1 MIGHRKRGKEA
12 RRMICVRRARPG
24 DAAAIG
30 AVHVATW
37 RNVYAGVLPDTYLAG
52 LSTVRHAVGYEQ
64 AIADRRHGH
73 AMFVSVASGGDA
85 PPGRP
90 LAEGA
95 SGGAVIGFASG
106 GKSRRP
112 GLCGESASG
121 SGEVETLYL
130 LDDYRDRGVGRRM
143 MRAMAAHLAAVG
155 CRSVVLWVLR
165 ENPTRWFYERL
176 GGRAAALESIRFAGR
191 QVEQVAYLWDPIDIL
206 LTATA
211 ATPER

>member
-1 MIGHRKRGKEA
+1 
-12 RRMICVRRARPG
+12 MICVRRAKPG

-30 AVHVATW
+30 AVHVAAW
-37 RNVYAGVLPDTYLAG
+37 RNAYAGVLPDDYLAG
-52 LSTVRHAVGYEQ
+52 LSPVRHAVGYEQ

-73 AMFVSVASGGDA
+73 AMFVAVASGADA

-90 LAEGA
+90 VDAAGA
-95 SGGAVIGFASG
+95 AVVGFASG
-106 GKSRRP
+106 GRARRP
-112 GLCGESASG
+112 GLCGEAPTG

-130 LDDYRDRGVGRRM
+130 LDDYRDRGLGRRL

-165 ENPTRWFYERL
+165 DNQARWFYQRL
-176 GGRAAALESIRFAGR
+176 GGRAAARESIRFAGR
-191 QVEQVAYLWDPIDIL
+191 QVEQVAYLWDPIDVL

-211 ATPER
+211 TAPER

>member
-1 MIGHRKRGKEA
+1 
-12 RRMICVRRARPG
+12 MICVRRARPG

-37 RNVYAGVLPDTYLAG
+37 RNVYAGVLPEEYLAG
-52 LSTVRHAVGYEQ
+52 LSPMRHAVGYER

-73 AMFVSVASGGDA
+73 AMFVAVASGADA
-85 PPGRP
+85 PPGQP
-90 LAEGA
+90 GGEGGTIVGFV
-95 SGGAVIGFASG
+95 SGGRG
-106 GKSRRP
+106 RRP
-112 GLCGESASG
+112 GLCGEAPAG

-130 LDDYRDRGVGRRM
+130 LDDYRDRGLGRRL

-165 ENPTRWFYERL
+165 DNPTRWFYQRL
-176 GGRAAALESIRFAGR
+176 GGRAAARETIQFAGR
-191 QVEQVAYLWDPIDIL
+191 QVEQTAFLWDPIDVL

-211 ATPER
+211 TAPER